1 MRSESS
7 SARTFADEARRRQIV
22 ACAIELIAEVGYP
35 QASLAKIAERAEIA
49 KSAVLYH
56 FRGKNDLVAAI
67 VEAVFAASAGVMIP
81 QIMAATTATDRLRA
95 YIASNGE
102 FLDTHRRDAIA
113 LYEVSVGYRDSTGR
127 RFDQVVQA
135 SVDESGV
142 PPELALLDPL
152 TILTDGIRDGEF
164 VTTADPLVLKNIV
177 RASLDGAVA
186 ELARDETYD
195 VLAHTSALADLIIS
209 AIGATR

>member
-1 MRSESS
+1 MRSEEGSG
-7 SARTFADEARRRQIV
+7 RTFADEARRRQIV

-56 FRGKNDLVAAI
+56 FRGKDELVAAI
-67 VEAVFAASAGVMIP
+67 VEAVFGASAGVMIP
-81 QIMAATTATDRLRA
+81 RIMAATTATDRLRA

-102 FLDTHRRDAIA
+102 FLDTHRRGAIA
-113 LYEVSVGYRDSTGR
+113 LYEISVGYRDSAGR

-152 TILTDGIRDGEF
+152 TIFVDGIRDGEF
-164 VTTADPLVLKNIV
+164 VTTAEPLMLKNIV

-186 ELARDETYD
+186 ELARDDTYD
-195 VLAHTSALADLIIS
+195 VLEHTSTLADLVIS